1 MSFPPDSVAAP
12 DPTPAAAPE
21 PRPERSRH
29 LFRRPLAAAG
39 LAIVLV
45 AGGATAVAV
54 AQSSAPA
61 ELPALD
67 EGGAEPEAPAEP
79 TTTPTATTAPPPVE
93 IAAAPVAV
101 AAPAPKKN
109 ALVRVGEI
117 LIPKIGLVH
126 PIYEGVD
133 LKVVDHGPGHWP
145 GSAMPGELGN
155 AVFAGHRVTHSHPF
169 RRIHELVPGD
179 EIIFRTEMGEFTYQ
193 MTRQEIVFPD
203 DTWIV
208 DPTEDATVTLFAC
221 HPPGSA
227 RQRIV
232 VRASFR
238 KSSPLPAGVRP
249 LG

>member
-1 MSFPPDSVAAP
+1 MSFPPDPVAAP
-12 DPTPAAAPE
+12 DAMPDGPA
-21 PRPERSRH
+21 PRHSRH
-29 LFRRPLAAAG
+29 LLRRPLAAAG
-39 LAIVLV
+39 LALLIV

-54 AQSSAPA
+54 AQSSAPTQ
-61 ELPALD
+61 LPALG
-67 EGGAEPEAPAEP
+67 EGKPAPDPVE
-79 TTTPTATTAPPPVE
+79 TTTTTTAPPPPVE
-93 IAAAPVAV
+93 VAAVEAPVVV
-101 AAPAPKKN
+101 APPAPKKD

-117 LIPKIGLVH
+117 VIPKIGLVH

-179 EIIFRTEMGEFTYQ
+179 EIIFRTELGEFTYQ

-208 DPTEDATVTLFAC
+208 DPTDDATVTLFAC

-232 VRASFR
+232 VRGSFR
-238 KSSPLPAGVRP
+238 KSSPLPPGAKP

>member
-12 DPTPAAAPE
+12 DPNPAATPE

-67 EGGAEPEAPAEP
+67 EGGAEPEPPAEP
-79 TTTPTATTAPPPVE
+79 TTTTTATTAPPVE

-101 AAPAPKKN
+101 AAPAPKKD

-193 MTRQEIVFPD
+193 MTKQEIVFPD

-208 DPTEDATVTLFAC
+208 DPTDDATITLFAC

-232 VRASFR
+232 VRGSFR
-238 KSSPLPAGVRP
+238 KSSPLPPGAKP

>member
-12 DPTPAAAPE
+12 DPTPAAPPKA
-21 PRPERSRH
+21 RPERARH
-29 LFRRPLAAAG
+29 LLRRPLAAAG
-39 LAIVLV
+39 LAILLV

-54 AQSSAPA
+54 AQSTAPT

-67 EGGAEPEAPAEP
+67 EGGAEPDPASEP
-79 TTTPTATTAPPPVE
+79 TTTTTAAAPPVE
-93 IAAAPVAV
+93 LAAAPVAV
-101 AAPAPKKN
+101 AAPAPKKDT
-109 ALVRVGEI
+109 LVRVGEI

-126 PIYEGVD
+126 SIYEGVD

-169 RRIHELVPGD
+169 RRLHELVPGD
-179 EIIFRTEMGEFTYQ
+179 EIIFRTELGEFTYQ
-193 MTRQEIVFPD
+193 MTKQEIVYPD

-208 DPTEDATVTLFAC
+208 DPTDDATITLFAC

-232 VRASFR
+232 VRGSFR
-238 KSSPLPAGVRP
+238 KSSPLPPGAKP